1 MSKKRE
7 LSLTQGEIENILAIH
22 GTDHAANLYGHLIYN
37 MTVEGLD
44 DFEIA
49 EQLSI
54 SVKSVRKIKRLTQ
67 KKLSEDLRLTD
78 PYYFIKESLDFG
90 NKLKKE
96 ALKVLHKEDQKDGTK
111 LKALEI
117 ANNIEHNRMK
127 VLERSGVW
135 AYAREDALEQ
145 REIEREKAKLSA
157 DEQEAITLRDLMAQA
172 LNPDLNNAR
181 DVTEVEPNDDNEWT

>member
-1 MSKKRE
+1 MSEKRE
-7 LSLTQGEIENILAIH
+7 LSLSQGEIENILAVH
-22 GTDHAANLYGHLIYN
+22 GADHAANLYGQLIYN
-37 MTVEGLD
+37 LTVEGLD
-44 DFEIA
+44 EYEIA

-67 KKLSEDLRLTD
+67 KRMSEEIRLTD
-78 PYYFIKESLDFG
+78 PYYFIKESMDFG

-96 ALKVLHKEDQKDGTK
+96 ALKVLLKEDQKDGTK

-135 AYAREDALEQ
+135 VYAREDAVEQ
-145 REIEREKAKLSA
+145 RELEREKAKLTDS
-157 DEQEAITLRDLMAQA
+157 EQEAMTLRDMMAQA
-172 LNPDLNNAR
+172 LNPDMGNVRDMNA
-181 DVTEVEPNDDNEWT
+181 VDDDDI

>member
-1 MSKKRE
+1 MSEKRE
-7 LSLTQGEIENILAIH
+7 LSLTQGEIENILSVH
-22 GTDHAANLYGHLIYN
+22 GADHAANLYGQLIYN

-44 DFEIA
+44 EFEIA
-49 EQLSI
+49 ENLSI

-67 KKLSEDLRLTD
+67 KRMSEEIRLTD
-78 PYYFIKESLDFG
+78 PYYFIKESMDFG

-96 ALKVLHKEDQKDGTK
+96 ALKVLNKEDQKDGTK

-135 AYAREDALEQ
+135 VYAREDAVEQ
-145 REIEREKAKLSA
+145 RELEREKAKLS
-157 DEQEAITLRDLMAQA
+157 DSEQDAMTLRDMMAQA
-172 LNPDLNNAR
+172 LNPDLNNAK
-181 DVTEVEPNDDNEWT
+181 DITVVDHDDIE

>member
-1 MSKKRE
+1 MSKKRD
-7 LSLTQGEIENILAIH
+7 LSLTQGEIENILAVH
-22 GTDHAANLYGHLIYN
+22 GTDHAANLYGQLIYN

-44 DFEIA
+44 EFEIA

-67 KKLSEDLRLTD
+67 KRMAEEIKLTD
-78 PYYFIKESLDFG
+78 SYYFIKESMDFG

-96 ALKVLHKEDQKDGTK
+96 ALKVLNKEDQKDGTK
-111 LKALEI
+111 LKAIEI

-135 AYAREDALEQ
+135 LYAREDAVEQ
-145 REIEREKAKLSA
+145 REFEREKAKLS
-157 DEQEAITLRDLMAQA
+157 DSEQEAMTLRDLMAQA
-172 LNPDLNNAR
+172 LNPDVNNAKNITVS
-181 DVTEVEPNDDNEWT
+181 DNDDFE

>member
-1 MSKKRE
+1 MSEKRE
-7 LSLTQGEIENILAIH
+7 LSLSQGEIENILAVH
-22 GTDHAANLYGHLIYN
+22 GTDHAANLYGQLIYN

-44 DFEIA
+44 EFEIA
-49 EQLSI
+49 ENLSI

-67 KKLSEDLRLTD
+67 KRMSEEIRLTD
-78 PYYFIKESLDFG
+78 PYYFIKESMDFG

-135 AYAREDALEQ
+135 VYAREDAVEQ
-145 REIEREKAKLSA
+145 REIEREKAKLS
-157 DEQEAITLRDLMAQA
+157 DSEQEATTLRDLMAQA
-172 LNPDLNNAR
+172 LAPDLNNAKEMVVV
-181 DVTEVEPNDDNEWT
+181 DDDNIE